1 MEKVWRGGGG
11 ATARQNGNA
20 RSQAPRTSQ
29 TQQRVQ
35 DRGSRPGLQ
44 PPRNG
49 RKRVWTEGGGKGSG
63 ERGWVGPTDPLA
75 LSTDCLVGP
84 SQGGQRC
91 VGGASLWIPPLN
103 LQVLFL
109 SSSWA
114 TSVPSLGK
122 RYSPTPNKTHPSAPA
137 KPLILPSP
145 LPSPST
151 LYFSS
156 LLHFWGRLPFLK
168 PPGRPRPHYEP
179 PAVENPD
186 QDLTPSLAHS

>member
-1 MEKVWRGGGG
+1 MGEGQQPDKMATHDHRHYRRHRHSRGCRMGTPDRASNHPGTDGSGCGGREE
-11 ATARQNGNA
+11 AR
-20 RSQAPRTSQ
+20 
-29 TQQRVQ
+29 
-35 DRGSRPGLQ
+35 
-44 PPRNG
+44 
-49 RKRVWTEGGGKGSG
+49 EGG

-75 LSTDCLVGP
+75 LSTDCLAGP

-103 LQVLFL
+103 LQVLLL

-137 KPLILPSP
+137 KPLTLPSP

-151 LYFSS
+151 LKYIF
-156 LLHFWGRLPFLK
+156 LHCSIAGAGLPFLK

-179 PAVENPD
+179 PAV
-186 QDLTPSLAHS
+186 